1 MVESNTSK
9 DSFLVQHTDFSLRE
23 QVKYTNGGV
32 SNFYDNG
39 IDMVIIDENICTMY
53 EYFDIFL
60 NRMLMCRKAS
70 NCLGLQFQLNING
83 QQLI

>member
-23 QVKYTNGGV
+23 QVRYPNGGL
-32 SNFYDNG
+32 SSFYDNG

-60 NRMLMCRKAS
+60 ERMLMSRGAAEM
-70 NCLGLQFQLNING
+70 LGAKFNLRVNG
-83 QQLI
+83 GRVL